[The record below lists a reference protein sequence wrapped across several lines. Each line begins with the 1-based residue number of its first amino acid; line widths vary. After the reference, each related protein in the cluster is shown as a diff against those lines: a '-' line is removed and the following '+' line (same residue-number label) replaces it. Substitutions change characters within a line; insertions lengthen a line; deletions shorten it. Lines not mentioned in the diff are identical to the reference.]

1 MYYVT
6 IHACVVGWKD
16 SYSMIE
22 LNWIC
27 QTEWEILT
35 SADQRH
41 LCLSWL
47 MFLRRFR
54 AVVLEPFLFI
64 PHTTVLKSNSSQA
77 VQKDVLLKSLL
88 FESFMAY

>member
-1 MYYVT
+1 
-6 IHACVVGWKD
+6 
-16 SYSMIE
+16 
-22 LNWIC
+22 
-27 QTEWEILT
+27 
-35 SADQRH
+35 
-41 LCLSWL
+41 